1 MICPIC
7 NFRIRE
13 PLTPLRGVISPWIR
27 KLARL
32 KKRLSKLH
40 ACPNCHGAFF
50 EYRYDEFEMR
60 RIYENYR
67 GDVYTSTRNIWEPW
81 YSWQFNSNHETSEY
95 LQERRRGLQA
105 FLIANGQAEIGS
117 VIDVGGGSGSL
128 IPEFQTNTEK
138 YVLDYSSQSSAP
150 EVSKISSL
158 ENIGKVDLIIWSHVM
173 EHVAQPFEELSKLL
187 EHATY
192 VYAEVPFGVPSP
204 SPSRKS
210 LLLQIVG
217 LAISLNS
224 NVYSRFSR
232 PSAGRV
238 SSKLFIRQSE
248 HLSFFEESTFGIIAR
263 THGVR
268 VSSEIAT
275 SPSPDGS
282 EARVIRAIFS
292 QD

>member
-1 MICPIC
+1 
-7 NFRIRE
+7 
-13 PLTPLRGVISPWIR
+13 
-27 KLARL
+27 
-32 KKRLSKLH
+32 
-40 ACPNCHGAFF
+40 
-50 EYRYDEFEMR
+50 
-60 RIYENYR
+60 
-67 GDVYTSTRNIWEPW
+67 
-81 YSWQFNSNHETSEY
+81 
-95 LQERRRGLQA
+95 
-105 FLIANGQAEIGS
+105 
-117 VIDVGGGSGSL
+117 
-128 IPEFQTNTEK
+128 
-138 YVLDYSSQSSAP
+138 
-150 EVSKISSL
+150 
-158 ENIGKVDLIIWSHVM
+158 M

-263 THGVR
+263 TQGVR